1 MSGRLWIRGGR
12 VVDPAQG
19 VDGLADVLIEDGRI
33 GAVGQGLAP
42 EGADRHWREGLAREG
57 ADERWREGTTSEPAD
72 GRWGRGLTPERT
84 DERSGEGG
92 AARGEP
98 AAGPS
103 AEGRAKN
110 GDRMLDATGL
120 VVAPGF
126 VDPQVHLCEP
136 GGERRETIASGARA
150 AAAGGCTAVCA
161 MPSTAPPVDDP
172 AAVGFAVAAGRR
184 ATGARVLPAAA
195 LSVGRAGEQLTE
207 FGEVVA
213 AGAVALADGKT
224 VRSTL
229 LMRRALEYAQS
240 FGVPVLV
247 RCEDPWLAEGGVMH
261 EGVVSTRLGLRGKP
275 AVAEEVAVARDVA
288 LAEATGGRLHVQ
300 CVSTAAS
307 CEIVR
312 RAKERGAQ
320 VTAEATPHHLL
331 LDHGSLERYGTE
343 CKVDPPLRPR
353 RDVEALRQALA
364 QGVIDCVATDHAPCH
379 YDEKEQAFDDA
390 PFGAVGL
397 ETAFAVLHAKL
408 VLEGVLGLSVLIER
422 MSAGPSAL
430 LGLGGGAL
438 VRGAP
443 ADIALIDPAHAWTV
457 DPDAFASNSRN
468 TPFAGANLVGRVVR
482 TLVEGET
489 VWDLRRVP
497 T

>member
-1 MSGRLWIRGGR
+1 VSGRLWIRGGR
-12 VVDPAQG
+12 VVDPAQRR
-19 VDGLADVLIEDGRI
+19 DGPADVLVEDGRI
-33 GAVGQGLAP
+33 GAVGEGLAP
-42 EGADRHWREGLAREG
+42 EI
-57 ADERWREGTTSEPAD
+57 ADERAEEES
-72 GRWGRGLTPERT
+72 
-84 DERSGEGG
+84 
-92 AARGEP
+92 AARGQP
-98 AAGPS
+98 AAAPP

-110 GDRMLDATGL
+110 GDRALDATGL
-120 VVAPGF
+120 IVAPGF
-126 VDPQVHLCEP
+126 VDPHVHLCEP
-136 GGERRETIASGARA
+136 GGEHRETIASGARA
-150 AAAGGCTAVCA
+150 AAAGGCSAVCA
-161 MPSTAPPVDDP
+161 MPSTSPAVDDP

-184 ATGARVLPAAA
+184 AAGARVLPAAA

-207 FGEVVA
+207 FGEVAA

-240 FGVPVLV
+240 FGVPVLA

-261 EGVVSTRLGLRGKP
+261 EGVISTRLGLRGKP
-275 AVAEEVAVARDVA
+275 AVAEEIAVARDVA

-300 CVSTAAS
+300 CVSTAAA
-307 CEIVR
+307 CELVR

-331 LDHGSLERYGTE
+331 LDHGRLEGYGTE

-353 RDVEALRQALA
+353 RDMEALRQALA
-364 QGVIDCVATDHAPCH
+364 QGVIDCVATDHSPRH

-408 VLEGVLGLSVLIER
+408 VLEGVLSLSALIER
-422 MSAGPSAL
+422 MSAAPAAL

-438 VRGAP
+438 VRGSP
-443 ADIALIDPAHAWTV
+443 ADVALIDPARRWTV
-457 DPDAFASNSRN
+457 EPDAFLSNSRN
-468 TPFAGANLVGRVVR
+468 TPFAGVNVVGRVVR
-482 TLVEGET
+482 TLVGGET
-489 VWDLRRVP
+489 VWRLNQAP
-497 T
+497 AGA